1 MRTVSL
7 SFDGVQ
13 SNYTLYEDGS
23 VYNEH
28 KQKYLRGTS
37 ITKQNRYV
45 KVHVDKFRPLHRLVA
60 EAFVPNPNK
69 YSQVN
74 HIDGNRLNNAAS
86 NLEWVS
92 PSANV
97 KHAYRT
103 GLKHNRGETNPYN
116 ILTEKNVRDIRAAH
130 GTARQIRDSLRLPV
144 GVACIKSVRS
154 GKTWAHVV

>member
-103 GLKHNRGETNPYN
+103 GLKHNRGETNPYS